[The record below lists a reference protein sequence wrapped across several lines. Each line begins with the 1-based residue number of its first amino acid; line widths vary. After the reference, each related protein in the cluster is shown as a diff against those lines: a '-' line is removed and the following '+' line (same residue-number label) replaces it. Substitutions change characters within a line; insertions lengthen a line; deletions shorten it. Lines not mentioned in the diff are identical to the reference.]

1 MTDLGTTPPTTKR
14 GLVAWALFDWANSP
28 FTTLIV
34 TFVFSVYFAL
44 GIVGDEIHGTQLWG
58 YAVSISALIIAILAP
73 IFGAIADA
81 GGPRKPWL
89 LGFTALC
96 VVGSTLLWGAG
107 PEERFIAWA
116 LIWFVIANVGFEL
129 GVVFNN
135 AMLPDLVRHDR
146 LGRWSGWAWGLGYIG
161 GLTAI
166 VVALVAFVQADH
178 PLFGLDKASQ
188 EHVRIVGPLAALWLA
203 VFAIPL
209 FLWTP
214 DRPRSNTPLAQQI
227 SGGLRSLSNTL
238 GHLRSNGNIVRFL
251 IARMLYTDGLITV
264 FAMGGLFAAGT
275 FDMKIEQV
283 LIFGIVLNLTA
294 GLGAAGFGWIDDWIG
309 AKRTL
314 LISVAGLLI
323 TSAGAVTAPTATL
336 FWIFGSAL
344 GVFVGPAQAASRSMM
359 ARLSPA
365 AHRTKFFG
373 IYALTGKATA
383 FMGPALVAFIT
394 VTTNSQRWGLSIT
407 LAFFLVGG
415 LLLLGVREDVE
426 TQTE

>member
-1 MTDLGTTPPTTKR
+1 MTDPVKPTTTS
-14 GLVAWALFDWANSP
+14 GVVSWALYDWANSP

-34 TFVFSVYFAL
+34 TFVFSVYFSL
-44 GIVGDEIHGTQLWG
+44 GIVGDEIRGTQLWG
-58 YAVSISALIIAILAP
+58 NAVSISALIIAVLAP
-73 IFGAIADA
+73 ILGAIADA

-96 VVGSTLLWGAG
+96 VVGSALLWGAG

-116 LIWFVIANVGFEL
+116 LIWFVIANVGFEF

-135 AMLPDLVRHDR
+135 AMLPDLVPQAR

-161 GLTAI
+161 GLAAI
-166 VVALVAFVQADH
+166 VVALVAFVQADQ
-178 PLFGLDKASQ
+178 PLFGLDKETQ
-188 EHVRIVGPLAALWLA
+188 EHVRIVGPLAAVWLLIFA
-203 VFAIPL
+203 VPL

-214 DRPRSNTPLAQQI
+214 DRPRTGTALARQI
-227 SGGLRSLSNTL
+227 SGGLRSLSSTL
-238 GHLRSNGNIVRFL
+238 SHLRSQGNIVRFL

-275 FDMKIEQV
+275 FGMEIEQV

-314 LISVAGLLI
+314 LISVTGLLI
-323 TSAGAVTAPTATL
+323 TAGGAVFAPTATL

-365 AHRTKFFG
+365 AHRTEFFG
-373 IYALTGKATA
+373 VYALTGKATA
-383 FMGPALVAFIT
+383 FMGPALVASIT
-394 VTTNSQRWGLSIT
+394 AATNSQRWGLSIT
-407 LAFFLVGG
+407 LVFFLVGG
-415 LLLLGVREDVE
+415 VLLLGVREDVE
-426 TQTE
+426 TPTP

>member
-1 MTDLGTTPPTTKR
+1 MTDPVKPTTTS
-14 GLVAWALFDWANSP
+14 GVVAWALYDWANSP

-34 TFVFSVYFAL
+34 TFVFSVYFSL
-44 GIVGDEIHGTQLWG
+44 GIVGDEIRGTQLWG
-58 YAVSISALIIAILAP
+58 NAVSISALIVAVLAP
-73 IFGAIADA
+73 ILGAIADA

-96 VVGSTLLWGAG
+96 VVGSALLWGAG

-116 LIWFVIANVGFEL
+116 LIWFVIANVGFEF

-135 AMLPDLVRHDR
+135 AMLPDLVPQAR

-161 GLTAI
+161 GLAAI
-166 VVALVAFVQADH
+166 VVALVAFVQADQ
-178 PLFGLDKASQ
+178 PLFGLDKETQ
-188 EHVRIVGPLAALWLA
+188 EHVRIVGPLAAVWLLIFA
-203 VFAIPL
+203 VPL

-214 DRPRSNTPLAQQI
+214 DRPRTGTALAHQI
-227 SGGLRSLSNTL
+227 SGGLRSLSSTL
-238 GHLRSNGNIVRFL
+238 SHLRSQGNIVRFL

-275 FDMKIEQV
+275 FGMEIEQV

-323 TSAGAVTAPTATL
+323 TAGGAVFAPTATL

-365 AHRTKFFG
+365 AHRTEFFG
-373 IYALTGKATA
+373 VYALTGKATA
-383 FMGPALVAFIT
+383 FIGPALVASIT
-394 VTTNSQRWGLSIT
+394 AATNSQRWGLSIT
-407 LAFFLVGG
+407 LVFFLVGG
-415 LLLLGVREDVE
+415 VLLLGVREDVE
-426 TQTE
+426 TPTP